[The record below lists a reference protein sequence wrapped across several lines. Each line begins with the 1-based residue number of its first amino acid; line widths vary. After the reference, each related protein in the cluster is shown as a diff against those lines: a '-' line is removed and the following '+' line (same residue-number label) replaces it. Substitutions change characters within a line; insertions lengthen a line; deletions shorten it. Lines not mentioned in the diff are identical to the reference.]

1 MTTFEYYLESA
12 YLTCEHIVIQG
23 FFFLPRENQN
33 LSFEKMKIF
42 SLKKKVPVNIQ
53 NCLWFYFSWQSVRGK
68 TKLPITREKDL
79 ARKKTQKCTG
89 ARKKV
94 GSVNLIKGQKS
105 ARERKN
111 YLWNNE
117 KVAKIDFTGNF
128 FSGIGKNPIL
138 I

>member
-23 FFFLPRENQN
+23 FFFPSPWKPKPFLWKNWNILLE
-33 LSFEKMKIF
+33 
-42 SLKKKVPVNIQ
+42 KKVPVNIQ